1 VLAINSDEVFML
13 GFLKKALPW
22 ISAAATCNV
31 PALTQ
36 LAANAV
42 SNAVGKDVDASEEA
56 IAAAVAGAKPEE
68 IAALKQQEVD
78 FALKMQQLGFQ
89 HQEELEAIAAGD
101 RSNARAREIALR
113 DRIPAILAIAVT
125 GGFFGLLFVLLRWAP
140 PQQNE
145 ALLNISLGS
154 LGTAWV
160 AIISYYF
167 GSSAG
172 SERKSEIIA
181 EIKR

>member
-1 VLAINSDEVFML
+1 ML

-42 SNAVGKDVDASEEA
+42 SNAVGKNVDASEEA

-68 IAALKQQEVD
+68 VAALKQQEAD
-78 FALKMQQLGFQ
+78 FALKMQHLGFQ

-125 GGFFGLLFVLLRWAP
+125 AGFFGLLFFLLRWAP
-140 PQQNE
+140 PKQNE
-145 ALLNISLGS
+145 ALLDITLGS

-160 AIISYYF
+160 AIIS
-167 GSSAG
+167 SSARAAQG
-172 SERKSEIIA
+172 GDKTF
-181 EIKR
+181 

>member
-1 VLAINSDEVFML
+1 M
-13 GFLKKALPW
+13 GFFRKALPW

-42 SNAVGKDVDASEEA
+42 SNAVGKNVEASTEE
-56 IAAAVAGAKPEE
+56 IGRAVASAHPEQ
-68 IAALKQQEVD
+68 IDVLKQQEAE

-89 HQEELEAIAAGD
+89 HAEELENIAATD
-101 RSNARAREIALR
+101 RGNARAREITLR
-113 DRIPAILAIAVT
+113 DRIPAILAVAVT
-125 GGFFGLLFVLLRWAP
+125 CGFFGLLFSLLRWAP
-140 PQQNE
+140 PKQNE
-145 ALLNISLGS
+145 ALLNITLGS

-172 SERKSEIIA
+172 SEQKNEIIA
-181 EIKR
+181 KISGNQ

>member
-1 VLAINSDEVFML
+1 MI
-13 GFLKKALPW
+13 GFFKKALPW

-42 SNAVGKDVDASEEA
+42 SNAVEKNVEASADE
-56 IAAAVAGAKPEE
+56 IIQAVASARPEQIE
-68 IAALKQQEVD
+68 ALKQQEAD

-89 HQEELEAIAAGD
+89 HEEELETIAASD
-101 RSNARAREIALR
+101 RTNARAREIALR
-113 DRIPAILAIAVT
+113 DRIPAILAVAVT
-125 GGFFGLLFVLLRWAP
+125 CGFFGLLFSLLRWAP
-140 PQQNE
+140 PKQNE
-145 ALLNISLGS
+145 ALLNITLGS

-172 SERKSEIIA
+172 SERKNEIIA
-181 EIKR
+181 KISGSH

>member
-1 VLAINSDEVFML
+1 MI
-13 GFLKKALPW
+13 GFFKKALPW
-22 ISAAATCNV
+22 ISAAAACNV

-42 SNAVGKDVDASEEA
+42 SNAVGKNVKASAEE
-56 IAAAVAGAKPEE
+56 IVQAVASASPDQ
-68 IAALKQQEVD
+68 IHALKQQEAD

-89 HQEELEAIAAGD
+89 HEEELETIAATD
-101 RSNARAREIALR
+101 RSDARTREIALR
-113 DRIPAILAIAVT
+113 DRIPAILAVAVT
-125 GGFFGLLFVLLRWAP
+125 CGFFGLLFSLLRWAP
-140 PQQNE
+140 PKQNE
-145 ALLNISLGS
+145 ALLNITLGS

-172 SERKSEIIA
+172 SDRKNEIIA
-181 EIKR
+181 KISGSQ

>member
-1 VLAINSDEVFML
+1 ML

-22 ISAAATCNV
+22 ISAAAMCNV
-31 PALTQ
+31 PALRQ

-42 SNAVGKDVDASEEA
+42 SNAVGKDIDASEEA
-56 IAAAVAGAKPEE
+56 IAQAVACASPEE
-68 IAALKQQEVD
+68 VEKLKQQEAE
-78 FALKMQQLGFQ
+78 FALKMQHLGFQ
-89 HQEELEAIAAGD
+89 HQEELETIAAGD

-140 PQQNE
+140 PKQNE
-145 ALLNISLGS
+145 ALLNITLGS

-160 AIISYYF
+160 AIIGYYF

-172 SERKSEIIA
+172 SERKNEIIA
-181 EIKR
+181 KISGNR